1 MFYLK
6 YCLSLTKYKTKFI
19 KCNGSILI
27 KIHKAEPC
35 IWIVSKHDFSVS
47 LQRYSKIID
56 IITVIR
62 LIFDSLI
69 YPNPH
74 PNPISKFF
82 ISTIFIT
89 RTPWWWITNI
99 PTFFS
104 HASTTKN
111 IAPYTRYNLPTGNS
125 AAATIALMNES
136 KNPKTQ
142 NSQRYIHVIF

>member
-6 YCLSLTKYKTKFI
+6 YCLSLTKYKTKFV

-56 IITVIR
+56 IISVHIIR
-62 LIFDSLI
+62 LLFDNLI
-69 YPNPH
+69 YLNL
-74 PNPISKFF
+74 ISKFF
-82 ISTIFIT
+82 ISTSFIT

-142 NSQRYIHVIF
+142 NSQCYIHVIV